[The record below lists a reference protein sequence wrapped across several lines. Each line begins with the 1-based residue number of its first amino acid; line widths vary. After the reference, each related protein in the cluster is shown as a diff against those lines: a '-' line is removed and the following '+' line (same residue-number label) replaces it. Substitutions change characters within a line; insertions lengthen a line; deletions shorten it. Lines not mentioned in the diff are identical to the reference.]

1 MCTDIHKSRVNSFLL
16 TFTYGF
22 GMDKYSSPISYFW
35 GALCTLLGALSLNDI
50 AMIIGILLSIATFII
65 NWVYRRRDFLHKKK
79 LREEYYAKYN
89 QDNNRRDL

>member
-1 MCTDIHKSRVNSFLL
+1 
-16 TFTYGF
+16 
-22 GMDKYSSPISYFW
+22 MDKYSSPISYFW

-65 NWVYRRRDFLHKKK
+65 NWIYRRRDFLHKKK